1 MIANPCFLVT
11 ERNQRHVTGGASMPQ
26 KSETQADGTE
36 QKPGDAPAGGTR
48 RGLLIGAGL
57 AGVAGLAAACGDDDA
72 GGSGGSG
79 GSGSG
84 GEGGGSGGGALAA
97 TSEIPVGGGK
107 VFEDAKVVVCQP
119 RQGEF
124 KAFSAT
130 CPHRGC
136 SVGSVSGGTINCPC
150 HGSKF
155 KISDGSVA
163 NPPADKPLEEKKVTV
178 QGDKIML
185 A

>member
-1 MIANPCFLVT
+1 
-11 ERNQRHVTGGASMPQ
+11 MPHR
-26 KSETQADGTE
+26 SETQADGTE
-36 QKPGDAPAGGTR
+36 RTPGEGPAGGSR
-48 RGLLIGAGL
+48 RALLLGAGL
-57 AGVAGLAAACGDDDA
+57 AGAAGLAAACGESGDGG

-79 GSGSG
+79 GSGD
-84 GEGGGSGGGALAA
+84 GSGDGGAGAALASV
-97 TSEIPVGGGK
+97 SEIPVGGGK

-124 KAFSAT
+124 TAFSAT
-130 CPHRGC
+130 CTHRGC

-155 KISDGSVA
+155 KITDGSVA
-163 NPPADKPLEEKKVTV
+163 SPPADEPLAGREVTV
-178 QGDKIML
+178 QGGKIML

>member
-1 MIANPCFLVT
+1 
-11 ERNQRHVTGGASMPQ
+11 MPHR
-26 KSETQADGTE
+26 SETQADGTE
-36 QKPGDAPAGGTR
+36 RAVGEDAPGEGSAGGTR

-57 AGVAGLAAACGDDDA
+57 AGMAGLAAACGEA
-72 GGSGGSG
+72 G

-84 GEGGGSGGGALAA
+84 SGSGDADGGGDGGAGTALASV
-97 TSEIPVGGGK
+97 SEIPVGGGK

-124 KAFSAT
+124 TAFSAACT
-130 CPHRGC
+130 HRGC
-136 SVGSVSGGTINCPC
+136 SVGSVTGGTINCPC

-155 KISDGSVA
+155 KITDGSVA
-163 NPPADKPLEEKKVTV
+163 SPPADEPLAQKKVTV
-178 QGDKIML
+178 QGGKIML

>member
-1 MIANPCFLVT
+1 
-11 ERNQRHVTGGASMPQ
+11 MPQ

-36 QKPGDAPAGGTR
+36 QKPGETPAGGTR
-48 RGLLIGAGL
+48 RGLLIGVGL
-57 AGVAGLAAACGDDDA
+57 AGVAGLAAACGDSGGDDA

-79 GSGSG
+79 GDSGGSG
-84 GEGGGSGGGALAA
+84 GEALASA
-97 TSEIPVGGGK
+97 SEIPVGGGK

-119 RQGEF
+119 QQGQF
-124 KAFSAT
+124 TAFSAT
-130 CPHRGC
+130 CTHRGC

-155 KISDGSVA
+155 KITDGSVV

-178 QGDKIML
+178 QGGKITL

>member
-1 MIANPCFLVT
+1 
-11 ERNQRHVTGGASMPQ
+11 MPHR
-26 KSETQADGTE
+26 SETQADGTE
-36 QKPGDAPAGGTR
+36 PTPGEGPAGGGR
-48 RGLLIGAGL
+48 RALLIGAGL
-57 AGVAGLAAACGDDDA
+57 AGVAGLVAACGESGDGG

-79 GSGSG
+79 GSGDGS
-84 GEGGGSGGGALAA
+84 GEGGSGAALASV
-97 TSEIPVGGGK
+97 SEIPVGGGK

-124 KAFSAT
+124 TAFSAT
-130 CPHRGC
+130 CTHRGC

-155 KISDGSVA
+155 KIADGSVA
-163 NPPADKPLEEKKVTV
+163 SPPADEPLAEKKVTV
-178 QGDKIML
+178 QGGKIML

>member
-1 MIANPCFLVT
+1 
-11 ERNQRHVTGGASMPQ
+11 MPQ
-26 KSETQADGTE
+26 RAETQADGSE
-36 QKPGDAPAGGTR
+36 QQPGETPAAAGTR

-57 AGVAGLAAACGDDDA
+57 AGIAGLAAACGGSGDDDA

-79 GSGSG
+79 G
-84 GEGGGSGGGALAA
+84 ESGGGAGGAGGGALGAA
-97 TSEIPVGGGK
+97 SEIPVGGGK

-124 KAFSAT
+124 KAFSASCT
-130 CPHRGC
+130 HRGC

-155 KISDGSVA
+155 KIEDGSVV
-163 NPPADKPLEEKKVTV
+163 NPPADKPLEEKKITV
-178 QGDKIML
+178 QGDQIML

>member
-1 MIANPCFLVT
+1 
-11 ERNQRHVTGGASMPQ
+11 MPQ

-36 QKPGDAPAGGTR
+36 QKPGETPAGGTR
-48 RGLLIGAGL
+48 RGLLIGVGL
-57 AGVAGLAAACGDDDA
+57 AGVAGLAAACGDSGGDDA
-72 GGSGGSG
+72 GGSGGDSG
-79 GSGSG
+79 GSG
-84 GEGGGSGGGALAA
+84 GEALAA
-97 TSEIPVGGGK
+97 ASEIPVGGGK

-119 RQGEF
+119 QQGQF
-124 KAFSAT
+124 TAFSAT
-130 CPHRGC
+130 CTHRGC

-155 KISDGSVA
+155 KITDGSVV

-178 QGDKIML
+178 QGGKITL

>member
-1 MIANPCFLVT
+1 
-11 ERNQRHVTGGASMPQ
+11 MPHR
-26 KSETQADGTE
+26 SETQADGTE
-36 QKPGDAPAGGTR
+36 RTPGEAAPGESPAGGTR
-48 RGLLIGAGL
+48 RGLLLGVGL
-57 AGVAGLAAACGDDDA
+57 AGVAGLAAACG
-72 GGSGGSG
+72 GESGDG

-84 GEGGGSGGGALAA
+84 GSGDGSGGGGTGAALASV
-97 TSEIPVGGGK
+97 SEIPVGGGK

-124 KAFSAT
+124 TAFSAT
-130 CPHRGC
+130 CTHRGC

-155 KISDGSVA
+155 KITDGSVA
-163 NPPADKPLEEKKVTV
+163 SPPADEPLAEKKVTV
-178 QGDKIML
+178 QGGKITL

>member
-1 MIANPCFLVT
+1 
-11 ERNQRHVTGGASMPQ
+11 MPQ
-26 KSETQADGTE
+26 ESRTQADAADV
-36 QKPGDAPAGGTR
+36 GDAAERPAAGPPAAGNTR

-57 AGVAGLAAACGDDDA
+57 AGVAGLAAACGGSDDSSGDGGKGGDA
-72 GGSGGSG
+72 GAQSPAGGTGTG
-79 GSGSG
+79 GAGV
-84 GEGGGSGGGALAA
+84 GGGKELAA
-97 TSEIPVGGGK
+97 ASEIPVGGGK
-107 VFEDAKVVVCQP
+107 VFEAEKVVVCQP
-119 RQGEF
+119 AQGEF

-155 KISDGSVA
+155 KITDGSVA
-163 NPPADKPLEEKKVTV
+163 NPPAKEPLKEKKVTV
-178 QGDKIML
+178 EGGKIML

>member
-1 MIANPCFLVT
+1 
-11 ERNQRHVTGGASMPQ
+11 MPHR
-26 KSETQADGTE
+26 SEAQADGTE
-36 QKPGDAPAGGTR
+36 LTPGDGSAGGTR

-57 AGVAGLAAACGDDDA
+57 AGVAGLAAACGGSGDDGGGA
-72 GGSGGSG
+72 GSGGD
-79 GSGSG
+79 
-84 GEGGGSGGGALAA
+84 GGGAGAALA
-97 TSEIPVGGGK
+97 SVGEIPVGGGK

-124 KAFSAT
+124 TAFSAT
-130 CPHRGC
+130 CTHRGC

-155 KISDGSVA
+155 KITDGSVA
-163 NPPADKPLEEKKVTV
+163 SPPADEPLAAKKVTV
-178 QGDKIML
+178 QGGKIML